1 MPETLPSRT
10 FTWLGLLLLVGGL
23 LCHLF
28 AAQAIGGHYMAFRD
42 HIFGFVIL
50 TVVSGLIIFAL
61 GRKFWR
67 RRSDISV
74 LTLGA
79 VQAIFGVLIYVER
92 FNV

>member
-23 LCHLF
+23 LGHLF

-79 VQAIFGVLIYVER
+79 VQAIFGVLIYIER